1 MDKYLN
7 KVVLIEV
14 WAEGYYSNQREQ
26 HYAFVPIEIYES
38 HRDAVKDH
46 TSYFHDLDGK
56 HSEIEGTVV
65 ESYICTPED
74 LKLAYLSNKGNES
87 WHITECMDNI
97 FSSDEIS
104 VIEDL
109 TANIM
114 IQFTTEVTTVV
125 KFNGEVV

>member
-1 MDKYLN
+1 MDEYLN

-14 WAEGYYSNQREQ
+14 WAGDYYSNRREQ

-38 HRDAVKDH
+38 HHDKVREY
-46 TSYFHDLDGK
+46 TPYFPDLDGR
-56 HSEIEGTVV
+56 HSEIKGTVA

-87 WHITECMDNI
+87 WRITVCMDNI
-97 FSSDEIS
+97 FSRDEIS
-104 VIEDL
+104 AIEDL

-114 IQFTTEVTTVV
+114 FQFTTEVTTVV